1 MASKLFLEQISQEL
15 TKYSC
20 SLLKGSEFSEPA
32 KKVNK
37 QQKKPHRY
45 IDNLS
50 FFQEVWSQSAGRG
63 AAAAAEDRAGAA
75 VSVQDGRQPPAPGSR
90 HRHLPKGNPGSGQS
104 TNAGPLVNCEHRK
117 IFDQKKKYLKYFWNF
132 VSSSNNLVTQHLLV
146 DGVRN
151 FQLAAAADRD
161 TGGAGGWAG
170 RLVRGVA
177 SWARGL
183 LSFLRR
189 RSFSL
194 GPNTLDTLY
203 R

>member
-1 MASKLFLEQISQEL
+1 MNTEKYLIRRKNRYI
-15 TKYSC
+15 KYS
-20 SLLKGSEFSEPA
+20 
-32 KKVNK
+32 
-37 QQKKPHRY
+37 
-45 IDNLS
+45 
-50 FFQEVWSQSAGRG
+50 
-63 AAAAAEDRAGAA
+63 
-75 VSVQDGRQPPAPGSR
+75 
-90 HRHLPKGNPGSGQS
+90 
-104 TNAGPLVNCEHRK
+104 
-117 IFDQKKKYLKYFWNF
+117 WNF